1 MSVNV
6 ETAHL
11 WLKHVAHLWETGR
24 YLEAQIDG
32 SRARHVVEHLAEDTV
47 KQCIRACGARCLIR
61 PSALERV
68 YRDLSFYVRHDNDDQ
83 ILATIGKSVLGLT
96 HDPSFYK
103 P

>member
-1 MSVNV
+1 
-6 ETAHL
+6 
-11 WLKHVAHLWETGR
+11 
-24 YLEAQIDG
+24 
-32 SRARHVVEHLAEDTV
+32 VVEHLAENTV
-47 KQCIRACGARCLIR
+47 KDCIRACGARCLIR